1 MGHGKLSAS
10 FFDYLRTMPVGAVLN
25 REMNLCRTT
34 LKYDATAGDRCI
46 NQNSGNW
53 YVRNMQHKKAG
64 HLRFVQTNA
73 ISEVIVDS
81 NGVPYVLPGSQGCEN
96 YRLGTRD
103 GILCRFLD
111 YNFNEDGS
119 QNYTEPYM
127 YTNVKTA
134 R

>member
-1 MGHGKLSAS
+1 
-10 FFDYLRTMPVGAVLN
+10 MPVGAVLN

-34 LKYDATAGDRCI
+34 LNMTRQPVNAVSK
-46 NQNSGNW
+46 NSGNW

-73 ISEVIVDS
+73 ISEVIGQQWCYLMSCPVHKAVRIT
-81 NGVPYVLPGSQGCEN
+81 GWVPG
-96 YRLGTRD
+96 D